1 MERSDFEIISEDVIP
16 KTIEFVCDAL
26 NIDEP
31 HPSNLFDLLQWG
43 EGDEPT

>member
-1 MERSDFEIISEDVIP
+1 MDERSDFEIISEVVIP

-26 NIDEP
+26 DMDKP

-43 EGDEPT
+43 DDEPT